1 MSYICLLLLKITIS
15 SIMSGVKKTLLIHL
29 PSCYRTI
36 YHRKVRYQKVN
47 YRKVRHRKLRHLKVR
62 YRKVRYRKVQNANHI
77 QSCRLN

>member
-1 MSYICLLLLKITIS
+1 MSYTCLLLLLLKITIS

-36 YHRKVRYQKVN
+36 YHRKVRYQKVR
-47 YRKVRHRKLRHLKVR
+47 YRKVRHRKVRH
-62 YRKVRYRKVQNANHI
+62 RKVRYRKVQNANHI